1 MWIWVFLKKSLYVH
15 LVKSVSPPAVQ
26 IQSNNQNMKL
36 IGIKEVSEILNV
48 KPSTLY
54 QWCELGQI
62 PCYKIN
68 GALRFDIEDIIKW
81 VKSCKRDAHSSYNPF
96 AQTARSPGKEG
107 KQ

>member
-1 MWIWVFLKKSLYVH
+1 
-15 LVKSVSPPAVQ
+15 
-26 IQSNNQNMKL
+26 MKL

-54 QWCELGQI
+54 QWAELGQI

-81 VKSCKRDAHSSYNPF
+81 IESCKRDVHSSYNPLI
-96 AQTARSPGKEG
+96 QTRSPRKGGK
-107 KQ
+107 